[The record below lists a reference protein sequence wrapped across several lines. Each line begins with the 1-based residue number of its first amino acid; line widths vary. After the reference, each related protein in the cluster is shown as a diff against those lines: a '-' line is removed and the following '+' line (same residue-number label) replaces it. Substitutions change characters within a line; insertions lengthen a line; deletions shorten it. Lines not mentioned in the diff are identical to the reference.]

1 LRDLTEKSRFVQWHN
16 GERKEYFG
24 LAAKTADGK
33 ERLRK
38 KGFVIFDLDDF

>member
-1 LRDLTEKSRFVQWHN
+1 MRDLTEKSRFVQWHN

-33 ERLRK
+33 K